1 MNKTVLGAAM
11 AAALGAASFAAAP
24 AVAADPTVTLTA
36 AVVSDYTFRGI
47 SQSDED
53 PALQLGGEVSLPA
66 NDWLAVYAGLWGSN
80 VDFNNGTEAE
90 IDAYGG
96 LRGTFDKLGVD
107 VGFIRY
113 IYTGKSNNDELDFTE
128 GKLAA
133 SYDFGFVLPSA
144 AIYYSP
150 DYYNDSGTSVYY
162 TAGVAVPIPVTEFSP
177 TIKANV
183 GRQHVEDE
191 RAFGI
196 TKDSY
201 IDWNIGLF
209 ATYLGFTAGIQY
221 VDTNLSKRECGGL
234 DTCNARA
241 VASLGYTYS
250 F

>member
-1 MNKTVLGAAM
+1 MKKTLFGAAFLAASAM
-11 AAALGAASFAAAP
+11 AAP
-24 AVAADPTVTLTA
+24 AIAADPSVTLTA
-36 AVVSDYTFRGI
+36 GVVSDYTFRGI
-47 SQSDED
+47 SQTDEN
-53 PALQLGGEVSLPA
+53 PALQLGGEVALPT
-66 NDWLAVYAGLWGSN
+66 NDWLSIYAGVWGSN
-80 VDFNNGTEAE
+80 VDFNNGTRAE

-113 IYTGKSNNDELDFTE
+113 FYTGTAGNSELDYNE
-128 GKLAA
+128 LKLAA

-144 AIYYSP
+144 AVYYSP
-150 DYYNDSGTSVYY
+150 EFYNDSGTAVYY

-183 GRQHVEDE
+183 GRQHIEQE
-191 RAFGI
+191 AAFGI

-209 ATYLGFTAGIQY
+209 ASYWGFTAGVQY
-221 VDTNLSKRECGGL
+221 VDTNLSKTECGGL
-234 DTCNARA
+234 DTCEARA
-241 VASLGYTYS
+241 VFSLGYSYT